1 MVVSPALHELI
12 PALIP
17 RRHRG
22 SRCLAISAGV
32 LLAASSPALAQSP
45 PAPQQAA
52 PSDAPAVPREGD
64 IYGHKEHQPTEA
76 GVGEK
81 EGPSGVDSPSA
92 ANRQEVDKQVDQLL
106 RQTDELDEAA
116 KKQGEDYPA
125 DASSRPPPPSSRSR

>member
-1 MVVSPALHELI
+1 MVILPAMHGRF
-12 PALIP
+12 PPLIP
-17 RRHRG
+17 RRRRG

-52 PSDAPAVPREGD
+52 PIDAPAVPREGD

-76 GVGEK
+76 GIGEK

-92 ANRQEVDKQVDQLL
+92 ASRQEVDKEVDQLL
-106 RQTDELDEAA
+106 RQTDELDEGA
-116 KKQGEDYPA
+116 KREGEDYPA
-125 DASSRPPPPSSRSR
+125 GASSGPAPPSSRSR